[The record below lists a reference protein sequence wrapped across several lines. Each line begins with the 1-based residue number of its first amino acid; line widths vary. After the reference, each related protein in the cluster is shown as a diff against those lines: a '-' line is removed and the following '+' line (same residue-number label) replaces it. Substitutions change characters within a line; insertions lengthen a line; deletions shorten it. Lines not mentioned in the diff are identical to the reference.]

1 MSRYTRHANTF
12 QKADARKLCV
22 RSVLSWPYPDL
33 AGDVVELDGLDF
45 TPHERT
51 CEIDLE
57 HGRTHLKDF
66 PVAWARESLSQ
77 PGAPYAVE
85 RVYMNLAGDG
95 EPDEY
100 HNVPIG
106 TSYFDPSDRI
116 SSQTFAL
123 VEQGALPAVSLE
135 FRMVP
140 GCFKALRPSP
150 LEPRYAYQF
159 SKALVDRWTV
169 CAVPVNGG
177 AMHLEDDTVHKSV
190 AVPPTLAKILLDRRV
205 SVGGVF
211 ETLHERLYK
220 ALAPHA
226 QPRTTTVRVEQ
237 KAMEPDDDEMNYGDD
252 GFPAESGTDADLTPE
267 MDADVE
273 GDMGAPAKPTV
284 QAHYDA
290 AQSLLDIVDKAEMD
304 LQSSE
309 HVKGKA
315 FMQKKLEAIK
325 KLAEELKGM
334 GDKIDTELSGKMDDA
349 EAEPDGDEDGEEP
362 SDDDGDAPG
371 DDEADDEGDD
381 DKPFKKADITRDA
394 SGVLA
399 KVRPVY
405 KAALLSI
412 QKAVPRR
419 LKSSEVKKAKDGA
432 ERKVRSV
439 FDQFKAAIQ

>member
-1 MSRYTRHANTF
+1 
-12 QKADARKLCV
+12 
-22 RSVLSWPYPDL
+22 
-33 AGDVVELDGLDF
+33 
-45 TPHERT
+45 
-51 CEIDLE
+51 
-57 HGRTHLKDF
+57 
-66 PVAWARESLSQ
+66 
-77 PGAPYAVE
+77 
-85 RVYMNLAGDG
+85 
-95 EPDEY
+95 
-100 HNVPIG
+100 
-106 TSYFDPSDRI
+106 
-116 SSQTFAL
+116 
-123 VEQGALPAVSLE
+123 
-135 FRMVP
+135 
-140 GCFKALRPSP
+140 
-150 LEPRYAYQF
+150 
-159 SKALVDRWTV
+159 
-169 CAVPVNGG
+169 
-177 AMHLEDDTVHKSV
+177 
-190 AVPPTLAKILLDRRV
+190 
-205 SVGGVF
+205 
-211 ETLHERLYK
+211 
-220 ALAPHA
+220 
-226 QPRTTTVRVEQ
+226 
-237 KAMEPDDDEMNYGDD
+237 MEPDDDDMDYGAD

-267 MDADVE
+267 ME

-334 GDKIDTELSGKMDDA
+334 GDKIDAELSGKMDD

-381 DKPFKKADITRDA
+381 DNKPFKKADISRDA

-419 LKSSEVKKAKDGA
+419 LPVSAVEKAK
-432 ERKVRSV
+432 
-439 FDQFKAAIQ
+439 QQKAKRVADVAARLRAKLS